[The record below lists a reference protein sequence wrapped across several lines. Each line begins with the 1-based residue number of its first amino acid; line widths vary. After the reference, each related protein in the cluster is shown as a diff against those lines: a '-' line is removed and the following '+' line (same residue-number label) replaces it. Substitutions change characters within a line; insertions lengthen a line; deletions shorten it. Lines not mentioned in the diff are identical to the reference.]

1 MYTTRRLNNG
11 TLINNSLTYLDD
23 VGFGGEGKL
32 GDKSFFRR
40 HFYVDAMPVGV
51 HLFIVNEKEENG
63 MILLE
68 V

>member
-1 MYTTRRLNNG
+1 MLNQ
-11 TLINNSLTYLDD
+11 THLDD
-23 VGFGGEGKL
+23 IRLSGEGKL
-32 GDKSFFRR
+32 GDKSFLRR
-40 HFYVDAMPVGV
+40 HFYVDAVPVGV